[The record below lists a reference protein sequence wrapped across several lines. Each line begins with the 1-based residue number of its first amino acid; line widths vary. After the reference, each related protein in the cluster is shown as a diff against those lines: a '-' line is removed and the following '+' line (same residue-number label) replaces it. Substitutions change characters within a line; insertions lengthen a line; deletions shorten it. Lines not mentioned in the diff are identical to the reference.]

1 MNSDAREAP
10 AGAAAPSPATPRLA
24 LRRLAVV
31 VVPALFVGL
40 LAVGM
45 FRSAG
50 PRSVAGSRVPE
61 FELPVLGGPGTIGS
75 RDLKGLPVVVNFW
88 ASWCIPCREEAPVF
102 EAAWQKYRPRGVR
115 FLGVNM
121 QDAEEDAKAFVAEF
135 GLTYPSV
142 RDVDQELAR
151 DFGVRGLPET
161 FFIDHRWRFLGVGA
175 GEQIGT
181 RGKIVVLGA
190 IPPALLR
197 GQIEVLVVR
206 MEKDRR

>member
-1 MNSDAREAP
+1 M
-10 AGAAAPSPATPRLA
+10 
-24 LRRLAVV
+24 LRRAAFVLG
-31 VVPALFVGL
+31 PLLFVAL

-75 RDLKGLPVVVNFW
+75 RDLKGSPVVVNFW
-88 ASWCIPCREEAPVF
+88 ASWCIPCREEAPVL
-102 EAAWQKYRPRGVR
+102 EGAWQKYRPKGVR

-121 QDAEEDAKAFVAEF
+121 QDAEEDANEFVAEF
-135 GLTYPSV
+135 GITYPSV

-161 FFIDHRWRFLGVGA
+161 FFIDHRWRFLGVGS

-197 GQIEVLVVR
+197 GQIETLVAR
-206 MEKDRR
+206 WEQARR